1 MLKWNTMKY
10 AYLFKCVLYLKHA
23 ARVFTL
29 GALATEPV
37 CPTVGLPADG
47 ARQSNVLHG
56 TKPMFVLDS
65 RAVRGGY
72 LPGESYSRKYKQ
84 TNWTNL

>member
-1 MLKWNTMKY
+1 MHIFLS
-10 AYLFKCVLYLKHA
+10 AFLYLKHA

-65 RAVRGGY
+65 RAFRGGY
-72 LPGESYSRKYKQ
+72 LPGESYSRKYTQ
-84 TNWTNL
+84 TKWTNL